1 MQIADIIREGRTS
14 MNFSQSDLAIML
26 KVSQPL
32 ISDIEKGKKPV
43 PQDLMQKI
51 PAVLDSAKVK
61 AEIAY
66 EAGVEF
72 FTVPL
77 LKNVD
82 DNPKNVIEVLI
93 SEMFEAGKSLQ
104 EIKALLTNLKPGI
117 NLSDELKGKI
127 YPLEEQ
133 VADLFVALRMHF
145 TTMDEAY
152 GIKVNI
158 IETRVNEKLRRKGYV

>member
-1 MQIADIIREGRTS
+1 MQVADIIREGRTS
-14 MNFSQSDLAIML
+14 MNFSQADLAHKL
-26 KVSQPL
+26 CVSQPM

-43 PQDLMQKI
+43 PQDLIQKI
-51 PAVLDSAKVK
+51 PTVLDSAKVK
-61 AEIAY
+61 AELAY

-104 EIKALLTNLKPGI
+104 DIKTLLVNAKPGI
-117 NLSDELKGKI
+117 KLSDDLLIKI

-158 IETRVNEKLRRKGYV
+158 VETRVNEKLKRKGYV